1 MAKVLMVCH
10 GNLCRSPMA
19 ELVARQLAQ
28 QAGLGNQHSFESAG
42 THAGYKEPPDPRARA
57 ALTQRGYALGK
68 GKARRITD
76 KDFNTADL
84 VLAMDQ
90 DNMNALRRVCPPEH
104 VHKLRMFLEFAP
116 QASVIEVPDPYFG
129 ASAGFE
135 TVLDLCEA
143 GARGLITHLRGMT

>member
-19 ELVARQLAQ
+19 ELVARQMAQ
-28 QAGLGNQHSFESAG
+28 QAGLGKQHSFESAG
-42 THAGYKEPPDPRARA
+42 THAGYKEPPDPRARD
-57 ALTQRGYALGK
+57 ALTKRGYALGK

-76 KDFNTADL
+76 KDFATADL

-90 DNMNALRRVCPPEH
+90 DNMNALRRMCPSEH

-116 QASVIEVPDPYFG
+116 QAGTIEVPDPYYG
-129 ASAGFE
+129 SSQGFE
-135 TVLDLCEA
+135 AVLDLCEA
-143 GARGLITHLRGMT
+143 GARGLIAQLRGMP